1 MSSQNN
7 DYSWVG
13 WLFGIGIFILII
25 FSFSSSSSNN
35 AEQIQQDK
43 ESVISQ
49 FLDDIENQ
57 YSDLTDGV
65 DNLVGEIESECD
77 WLYENISSTVADYC
91 YESINDV
98 QGNNSL
104 SSSNITYDETAE
116 LNDILDD
123 IADQANSA
131 YNDLLERANNAQSAF
146 LDQCDYIMDNISY
159 DVGDYCSGSI
169 NGIDYS
175 GDPFSASDYY
185 E

>member
-1 MSSQNN
+1 MSSHN
-7 DYSWVG
+7 DDSSWVG

-25 FSFSSSSSNN
+25 FGISNSSNNN

-43 ESVISQ
+43 DEVISQ
-49 FLDDIENQ
+49 FINDIDSQ

-77 WLYENISSTVADYC
+77 WLYENISSNVADYC
-91 YESINDV
+91 YDSINDV
-98 QGNNSL
+98 QGNNAL
-104 SSSNITYDETAE
+104 SSSDITYDETAE

-131 YNDLLERANNAQSAF
+131 YNDLLERAENAESAF
-146 LDQCDYIMDNISY
+146 LDQCDYISSNISY
-159 DVGDYCSGSI
+159 DVGDYCSGAI

-175 GDPFSASDYY
+175 SDPFSASYYY